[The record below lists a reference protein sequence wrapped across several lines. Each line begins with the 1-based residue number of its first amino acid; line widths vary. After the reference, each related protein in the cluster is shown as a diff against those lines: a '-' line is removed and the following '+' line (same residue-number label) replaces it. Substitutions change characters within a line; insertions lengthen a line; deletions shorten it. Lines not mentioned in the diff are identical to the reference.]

1 MATFKSHV
9 IGACNAGDALQAHA
23 TALIEHAKRMK
34 YIEYRNAVAA
44 IIGEKY
50 GVEPHASQ
58 LNKGQLTFAKDS
70 APYQKLKALAALHP
84 NQPKAKGANKREPVV
99 VPAALLR
106 ATQRAVI
113 DAGLTKAQFDAF
125 VAQLRESVQF
135 K

>member
-9 IGACNAGDALQAHA
+9 IGACAAGDALQAHA
-23 TALIEHAKRMK
+23 TALIEHAKGMT
-34 YIEYRNAVAA
+34 YLAFRNEVAT
-44 IIGEKY
+44 IIGERY

-84 NQPKAKGANKREPVV
+84 KQPKGVNKREPVV

-113 DAGLTKAQFDAF
+113 DAGLTKSQFDAF

>member
-9 IGACNAGDALQAHA
+9 IGACAAGDALQAHA
-23 TALIEHAKRMK
+23 TALIEHAKGMT
-34 YIEYRNAVAA
+34 YLAFRNEVAT
-44 IIGEKY
+44 IIGERY

-58 LNKGQLTFAKDS
+58 LNKGQLTFTKDS

-84 NQPKAKGANKREPVV
+84 NQPKGSNKREPVV

-113 DAGLTKAQFDAF
+113 DAGLTRAQFDAF

>member
-1 MATFKSHV
+1 
-9 IGACNAGDALQAHA
+9 
-23 TALIEHAKRMK
+23 MK
-34 YIEYRNAVAA
+34 YIEYRNEVAT
-44 IIGEKY
+44 IIGERY

-84 NQPKAKGANKREPVV
+84 NQPKGVNKREPVV

-113 DAGLTKAQFDAF
+113 DAGLTKRQFDAF
-125 VAQLRESVQF
+125 VAQLRESVDF

>member
-34 YIEYRNAVAA
+34 YLEYRNEVAT
-44 IIGEKY
+44 IIGERY
-50 GVEPHASQ
+50 GVAPHASQ

-84 NQPKAKGANKREPVV
+84 NQPKGSNKREPVV

>member
-23 TALIEHAKRMK
+23 SALIEHAKRMK
-34 YIEYRNAVAA
+34 YLEYRNAVAST
-44 IIGEKY
+44 IGEHY
-50 GVEPHASQ
+50 GVKPHASQ

-84 NQPKAKGANKREPVV
+84 KQPNKGANKREPVV

-125 VAQLRESVQF
+125 VAQLRESVSF

>member
-23 TALIEHAKRMK
+23 TEIIKHAKRMK

-84 NQPKAKGANKREPVV
+84 KQPKGANKGEPVV

-113 DAGLTKAQFDAF
+113 DAGLTKRQFDAF
-125 VAQLRESVQF
+125 VAQLRESVDF

>member
-34 YIEYRNAVAA
+34 YLEYRNEVAT
-44 IIGEKY
+44 IIGERY

-84 NQPKAKGANKREPVV
+84 KQPKGSNKREPVV

-113 DAGLTKAQFDAF
+113 DAGLTKRQFDAF
-125 VAQLRESVQF
+125 VAQLRESVDF

>member
-9 IGACNAGDALQAHA
+9 IGACAAGDALQAHA
-23 TALIEHAKRMK
+23 TALIEHAKGMP
-34 YIEYRNAVAA
+34 YLAYRNEVAT
-44 IIGEKY
+44 IIGERY
-50 GVEPHASQ
+50 GVKPHASQ
-58 LNKGQLTFAKDS
+58 FNKGQLTFAKDS

-84 NQPKAKGANKREPVV
+84 KQPKGSNKREPVV